1 MKLSGITAEDAKGA
15 PPIVPAGQYAV
26 AFINAEETT
35 SQAGNP
41 MIVAEVEILRG
52 EYKSRSLRDYL
63 VFTDAAKW
71 KIAQVLV
78 AIGREIPQE
87 EFELTPADLIGRTCG
102 VETVEEE
109 YNGKPQAKIDRYYP
123 LDEPVEAPAVEPK
136 VDIPF

>member
-15 PPIVPAGQYAV
+15 PPIVPAGEYVV
-26 AFINAEETT
+26 AFIDAEETT

-41 MIVAEVEILRG
+41 MIVANVEILRG

-71 KIAQVLV
+71 KLAQVLV
-78 AIGREIPQE
+78 AIGRDIPQE
-87 EFELTPADLIGRTCG
+87 EFELVPSDLIGKTCG
-102 VETVEEE
+102 ITTIEDE
-109 YNGKPQAKIDRYYP
+109 YNGKLQAKIDRYYP
-123 LDEPVEAPAVEPK
+123 LDEPVEAPVIEPK